1 MNINSWLFFDKMI
14 TPRIIKAFYWILL
27 FFTIISG
34 IFGIFINPVSIII
47 TVISIIILRISC
59 EVVILMF
66 NIYQQIKKLP
76 TIFLS
81 IVQKK
86 PTYIIKKRT
95 FSPHT
100 IRSFPVHYGSAPVSA
115 TPGENF
121 VLVFQRANHNA
132 GYTACP
138 VR

>member
-14 TPRIIKAFYWILL
+14 TPRIIKVVYWILL

-66 NIYQQIKKLP
+66 NIYQQIKK
-76 TIFLS
+76 IADN
-81 IVQKK
+81 I
-86 PTYIIKKRT
+86 
-95 FSPHT
+95 
-100 IRSFPVHYGSAPVSA
+100 PVDSAEK
-115 TPGENF
+115 TDM
-121 VLVFQRANHNA
+121 HN
-132 GYTACP
+132 
-138 VR
+138 